1 MQEVYGFMFEK
12 LKLPF
17 AAIYVAAFLCLFVF
31 ASSANAQ
38 RVIPSM
44 GVGPHEVLM
53 FSDYFCP
60 PCNRIDIKAER
71 LMKEL
76 LEMGKV
82 KITFVDVPFH
92 SATPIYAKYYLYAF
106 NAKAD
111 SGNVFYVRRIL
122 FDAAQAKRIQK
133 EDALI
138 AYLKE
143 KKIFWK
149 AMDEK
154 AIFPLLSA
162 LIKEKKVDQTP
173 TCVIRYP
180 LAGEKKYVGDV
191 EIWDG
196 LMQLK
201 AMLKAGRK

>member
-1 MQEVYGFMFEK
+1 MFEK
-12 LKLPF
+12 LKLRF
-17 AAIYVAAFLCLFVF
+17 AAMYLAAILCLSVF
-31 ASSANAQ
+31 ASNADAQ
-38 RVIPSM
+38 RVIPSL
-44 GVGPHEVLM
+44 GSGPYEVLM

-60 PCNRIDIKAER
+60 PCKRIDTKAET
-71 LMKEL
+71 LMREL
-76 LEMGKV
+76 LSTGKV

-92 SATPIYAKYYLYAF
+92 SATPIYAKYYLYAV
-106 NAKAD
+106 NTNAD
-111 SGNVFYVRRIL
+111 SGNVFHVRRIL

-149 AMDEK
+149 VMDEK
-154 AIFPLLSA
+154 AIFPLLIS
-162 LIKEKKVDQTP
+162 LIRENKVDQTP
-173 TCVIRYP
+173 TCIIRYS
-180 LAGEKKYVGDV
+180 LTGEKKYDGDI

-201 AMLKAGRK
+201 TMLKAGK

>member
-1 MQEVYGFMFEK
+1 MFEK

-17 AAIYVAAFLCLFVF
+17 AAIGIAAILCLSVF
-31 ASSANAQ
+31 ASNADAQ

-44 GVGPHEVLM
+44 GVGPYEVLM

-60 PCNRIDIKAER
+60 PCKQIDTKAET

-76 LEMGKV
+76 LETGKV

-92 SATPIYAKYYLYAF
+92 SATPIYAKYYLYAV
-106 NAKAD
+106 NVNAD
-111 SGNVFYVRRIL
+111 SGNVFHVRRIL

-149 AMDEK
+149 VMDEK
-154 AIFPLLSA
+154 AIFPLLSS
-162 LIKEKKVDQTP
+162 LIKENKVDQTP
-173 TCVIRYP
+173 TCVIKYSSMDV
-180 LAGEKKYVGDV
+180 KKYVGTE
-191 EIWDG
+191 EIWIG
-196 LMQLK
+196 LTKLK
-201 AMLKAGRK
+201 THLATVKK

>member
-1 MQEVYGFMFEK
+1 MFEK
-12 LKLPF
+12 LNLLF
-17 AAIYVAAFLCLFVF
+17 AAICVVTILCLSFL
-31 ASSANAQ
+31 ASNANAQ

-44 GVGPHEVLM
+44 GIGSYEVLM

-60 PCNRIDIKAER
+60 PCNRIDMKAER

-76 LEMGKV
+76 LETGKV

-92 SATPIYAKYYLYAF
+92 SATPIYAKYYLYAV

-111 SGNVFYVRRIL
+111 PGNVFHVRRIL

-149 AMDEK
+149 LMDEK

-162 LIKEKKVDQTP
+162 FIKEKKVDQTP

-201 AMLKAGRK
+201 TMLKAGRK

>member
-1 MQEVYGFMFEK
+1 MFEK

-17 AAIYVAAFLCLFVF
+17 AAIGIAAILCLSVV
-31 ASSANAQ
+31 ASNADAQ

-44 GVGPHEVLM
+44 GIGPYEVFM

-60 PCNRIDIKAER
+60 PCKQIDTKAET

-76 LEMGKV
+76 LETGKV

-92 SATPIYAKYYLYAF
+92 SATPIYAKYYLYAV
-106 NAKAD
+106 NINAD
-111 SGNVFYVRRIL
+111 SGNVFHVRRIL
-122 FDAAQAKRIQK
+122 FDAAQAARIQK

-149 AMDEK
+149 VMDEK
-154 AIFPLLSA
+154 AIFPLLSS
-162 LIKEKKVDQTP
+162 LIKENKVDQTP

-180 LAGEKKYVGDV
+180 LAGEKKYVGDI

-201 AMLKAGRK
+201 TTLKAGRK

>member
-1 MQEVYGFMFEK
+1 MFEK
-12 LKLPF
+12 LKLLF
-17 AAIYVAAFLCLFVF
+17 AVICVAAILCLSVF
-31 ASSANAQ
+31 ALNADAQ

-44 GVGPHEVLM
+44 GVGPYEVLM

-60 PCNRIDIKAER
+60 PCKRIDTKAEP

-76 LEMGKV
+76 LEKGKV

-92 SATPIYAKYYLYAF
+92 SATPIYAKYYLYAV

-111 SGNVFYVRRIL
+111 SGNVFHVRRIL
-122 FDAAQAKRIQK
+122 FDAAQVKRIQK

-149 AMDEK
+149 VMDEK
-154 AIFPLLSA
+154 AILPLLSS
-162 LIKEKKVDQTP
+162 LIKENKVNQTP
-173 TCVIRYP
+173 TCIIRYP
-180 LAGEKKYVGDV
+180 LAGEKKYVGDI

-201 AMLKAGRK
+201 IMLKAGRK

>member
-1 MQEVYGFMFEK
+1 MFEK
-12 LKLPF
+12 LNLLF
-17 AAIYVAAFLCLFVF
+17 AAICVVTILCLSFL
-31 ASSANAQ
+31 ASNANAQ

-44 GVGPHEVLM
+44 GIGSYEVLM

-60 PCNRIDIKAER
+60 PCNRIDMKAER

-76 LEMGKV
+76 LETGKV

-92 SATPIYAKYYLYAF
+92 SATPIYAKYYLYAV

-111 SGNVFYVRRIL
+111 PGNVFHVRRIL

-149 AMDEK
+149 PMDEK

-162 LIKEKKVDQTP
+162 FIKEKKVDQTP

-201 AMLKAGRK
+201 TMLKAGRK

>member
-1 MQEVYGFMFEK
+1 MFKK
-12 LKLPF
+12 LKLQF
-17 AAIYVAAFLCLFVF
+17 AAIGVAAILCWSVF
-31 ASSANAQ
+31 ASNADAQ

-44 GVGPHEVLM
+44 GAGPYEVLM

-60 PCNRIDIKAER
+60 PCKQIDTKAEP

-76 LEMGKV
+76 LETGKV

-92 SATPIYAKYYLYAF
+92 SATPIYAKYYLYAI

-111 SGNVFYVRRIL
+111 SSNVFHVRRIL
-122 FDAAQAKRIQK
+122 FDAAQVKRIQK

-149 AMDEK
+149 VMDEK
-154 AIFPLLSA
+154 AIFPLLSS
-162 LIKEKKVDQTP
+162 LIKENKVNQTP

-196 LMQLK
+196 LTQLK
-201 AMLKAGRK
+201 TMLKAGRK